1 MLRIYHH
8 IWPGEN
14 GVGLDIGKT
23 QKERLFN
30 NIKDEFTYHPNIAK
44 YTENEC
50 PTILKMLEEIREFDG
65 EDCILYIH
73 TKGASKPNELYEK
86 EWREYLELS
95 LIDDYKSHIEVLNN
109 GFDTSGVLLNYKNS
123 GLDFM
128 KYWGGSFYPGNFWWS
143 KVKTFNKLTVNLKKQ
158 WGFEFNNRYS
168 AESKLF
174 TFVHNWNPCTLYP
187 SFENFKILYEYI
199 VKENQI
205 NKESFETRLKKF
217 L

>member
-50 PTILKMLEEIREFDG
+50 PTILKMLEEIREFGD

-128 KYWGGSFYPGNFWWS
+128 KFWGGSF
-143 KVKTFNKLTVNLKKQ
+143 
-158 WGFEFNNRYS
+158 
-168 AESKLF
+168 
-174 TFVHNWNPCTLYP
+174 
-187 SFENFKILYEYI
+187 
-199 VKENQI
+199 
-205 NKESFETRLKKF
+205 
-217 L
+217 